1 LHELVVVVVAA
12 AVVVVVVVIDV
23 PSFEKENK
31 LGC

>member
-1 LHELVVVVVAA
+1 LNKLVVG